1 MLKSKKTA
9 AFIIILASI
18 FCTTSCKKNEEILS
32 KNYFALDTII
42 TISIYSYSN
51 DADAE
56 AIMDKCFDLCKHYE
70 QIFSKTVKDSDIH
83 KLNHKEKFEHNEFT
97 DKIINDSL
105 DISEATEGAFDIT
118 ISPLVDLWNISGG
131 NTSVPSKDKINDCL
145 KKVNYKNIISDS
157 DSFSLKKNTQVDLGG
172 IAKGF
177 IADKLK
183 NYMVS
188 EGVTSAIIN
197 LGGNVLTIGDNNGD
211 DFTIGIKKPFSKKE
225 NEYSAKIKIKDK
237 SVVTSGSY
245 ERYFKKDGKI
255 YHHILNP
262 KTGYPVENNLNS
274 VTIISENS
282 EYGDAYS
289 TACFVLGLDK
299 GMKFIEQQNDTEAIF
314 ITKDNK
320 FHLTS
325 GLKFDN
331 GKNVIVKKI
340 NKNN

>member
-1 MLKSKKTA
+1 MLKSKKIT
-9 AFIIILASI
+9 AFIIILALI

-56 AIMDKCFDLCKHYE
+56 VIMDKCFDLCKHYE
-70 QIFSKTVKDSDIH
+70 QIFSKTIKDSDIY
-83 KLNHKEKFEHNEFT
+83 KLNHNEKFEHNEFT

-118 ISPLVDLWNISGG
+118 ISPLVDLWNIPGG
-131 NTSVPSKDKINDCL
+131 NTSVPSKDKIKDCL
-145 KKVNYKNIISDS
+145 KKVNYKNIVSDS
-157 DSFSLKKNTQVDLGG
+157 DSFTLKKDTQVDLGG

-211 DFTIGIKKPFSKKE
+211 DFTIGIKKPFAKKE
-225 NEYSAKIKIKDK
+225 NEYSAKVKIKDK

-320 FHLTS
+320 LHLTS

-331 GKNVIVKKI
+331 GKNVIVQKV
-340 NKNN
+340 NESN

>member
-1 MLKSKKTA
+1 MLKSKKIT
-9 AFIIILASI
+9 AFIIILALI

-42 TISIYSYSN
+42 TIYIYSYSN
-51 DADAE
+51 DTDAE

-70 QIFSKTVKDSDIH
+70 QIFSKTIKDSDIY
-83 KLNHKEKFEHNEFT
+83 KLNHNEKFEHNEFT

-118 ISPLVDLWNISGG
+118 ISPLVDLWNIPGG
-131 NTSVPSKDKINDCL
+131 NTSAPSKDKIKDCL
-145 KKVNYKNIISDS
+145 KKVNYKNIVSDS
-157 DSFSLKKNTQVDLGG
+157 DSFTLKKDTQVDLGG

-211 DFTIGIKKPFSKKE
+211 DFTIGIKKPFAKKE
-225 NEYSAKIKIKDK
+225 NEYSAKVKIKDK

-320 FHLTS
+320 LHLTS

-331 GKNVIVKKI
+331 GKNVIVQKI
-340 NKNN
+340 KKNN

>member
-83 KLNHKEKFEHNEFT
+83 KLNHNEKFEHNEFT

-105 DISEATEGAFDIT
+105 DISEATD
-118 ISPLVDLWNISGG
+118 
-131 NTSVPSKDKINDCL
+131 
-145 KKVNYKNIISDS
+145 IISDS